1 MPARTSPGRIDG
13 VATETLLRHFQT
25 KVVGPWELARSV
37 APHMRRQGGG
47 RFIVII
53 GQTGKVPQANA
64 IASTVINAAQH
75 AFVKSLSDELAQ
87 DKILVNAVC
96 PSRIKSPLT
105 DGLKL
110 YNEVYLGRSLE
121 QQESRLGRRSA
132 ARPLGHAR
140 RHRQC
145 GRVPRLGARRIHLRH
160 QHRRRRRTP
169 AVDLLKARMI
179 RIENISKSF
188 YKGDTAVDAVRDMNL
203 TIERHEIVAVIGPS
217 GCGKSTLLN
226 MIAGLYAPTRGQIVY
241 KGATVSDVNTDVGYM
256 TQKDNLLPWRS
267 VRDNVAFPLELAGVP
282 RPSARARADEV
293 IQHVGLQGF
302 EDRYPNELSGGMRK
316 RACLGRML
324 LYGAE
329 TALLDE
335 PFAALDAQLKLAMH
349 DLMLR
354 LVAENKQTVI
364 LVTHDLMEA
373 VTLADRVLVC
383 TRRPATIAME
393 QRIDLAR
400 PRDVLNVRFS
410 NAFKEHYDA
419 LWERLRVEYQ
429 EERV

>member
-1 MPARTSPGRIDG
+1 
-13 VATETLLRHFQT
+13 
-25 KVVGPWELARSV
+25 
-37 APHMRRQGGG
+37 
-47 RFIVII
+47 
-53 GQTGKVPQANA
+53 
-64 IASTVINAAQH
+64 
-75 AFVKSLSDELAQ
+75 
-87 DKILVNAVC
+87 
-96 PSRIKSPLT
+96 
-105 DGLKL
+105 
-110 YNEVYLGRSLE
+110 
-121 QQESRLGRRSA
+121 
-132 ARPLGHAR
+132 
-140 RHRQC
+140 
-145 GRVPRLGARRIHLRH
+145 
-160 QHRRRRRTP
+160 
-169 AVDLLKARMI
+169 MI
-179 RIENISKSF
+179 RLENISKSF
-188 YKGDTAVDAVRDMNL
+188 YKGATTIDAVRDMNL

-226 MIAGLYAPTRGQIVY
+226 MIAGLYAPTRGSDVY
-241 KGATVSDVNTDVGYM
+241 KGAPVSDVNTDVGYM

-282 RPSARARADEV
+282 RAERARRADEV
-293 IQHVGLQGF
+293 IQHVGLGGF

-354 LVAENKQTVI
+354 LVSENKQTVV

-400 PRDVLNVRFS
+400 PRDVLNIRFS
-410 NAFKEHYDA
+410 TAFKDHYDA
-419 LWERLRVEYQ
+419 LWERLRHEYH